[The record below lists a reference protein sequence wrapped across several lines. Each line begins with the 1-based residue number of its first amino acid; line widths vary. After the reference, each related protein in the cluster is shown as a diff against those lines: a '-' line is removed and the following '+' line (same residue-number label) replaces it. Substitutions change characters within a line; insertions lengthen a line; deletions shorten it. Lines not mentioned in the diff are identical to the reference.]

1 MSGREGC
8 LRVRK
13 GAWLAGAGWGGGGA
27 GRGRGRPRE
36 ATAPARARQF
46 PTPRPRR
53 GDRLSRGRAGGA
65 REGDASAAFGR
76 TKVERGG
83 RRTGRTRQTATS
95 SAAGFFGSAGG
106 GSPGSFVGSGCSFWR
121 AMARGGRACVRTAG
135 LEGVAMRAT
144 FVNLFGPGSDA
155 RGREPRIQ
163 GRAVDRRRSRE
174 KFEGRQNFEP
184 KNLGLNRGQTRVKP
198 AR

>member
-1 MSGREGC
+1 VGRG
-8 LRVRK
+8 
-13 GAWLAGAGWGGGGA
+13 AGAGDRA
-27 GRGRGRPRE
+27 RRPRRRARADSRRRDPDA
-36 ATAPARARQF
+36 ATGSRAGAPGARARA
-46 PTPRPRR
+46 TPRPPSAERKSSAAVEEPPCSR
-53 GDRLSRGRAGGA
+53 VRLSSLFSLGR
-65 REGDASAAFGR
+65 
-76 TKVERGG
+76 
-83 RRTGRTRQTATS
+83 GRTRQTATS

-174 KFEGRQNFEP
+174 KFEGRQNFES
-184 KNLGLNRGQTRVKP
+184 KNLGLKQGSNPGQTRP
-198 AR
+198 MNTR